1 MRSNLAAMSSHPT
14 GPPTRIVAILS
25 AVSVRRYV
33 PGIVRY
39 GRPNTSVWQ
48 LDPRHDTKRLLSM
61 FKEWEPAGMILEHL
75 PGVTDAL
82 LDLDLP
88 KVTVHYDFDKR
99 PELGWVDVNDHQV
112 GQLAAQFFT
121 DKRLQHF
128 GFFGID
134 SQWSEQRLAGMRETL
149 EVGGHELTTFI
160 DRRPGHDRYN
170 DYWPAPTPELLKWL
184 NDIPKPCGIL
194 AAHDPL
200 GRALIEACATSG
212 IDVPRDVAVLGV
224 NDDPLV
230 CSLSQ
235 PQLSSVRIP
244 WQRLGFELMGILD
257 KMLSGQPAE
266 HRVISPGTIG
276 ERFSTDVLAVENPLV
291 ARALELIREQIS
303 TGVNVAQV
311 TEKLGCS
318 RRHLERLFREYL
330 GRSPKDEIT
339 SRQLAIA
346 RDLLLN
352 TRLKVAAIAGE
363 AGFHSVERFYAM
375 FRRMENMSPG
385 TFRRLGGR
393 PTPAGPSS
401 ETK

>member
-1 MRSNLAAMSSHPT
+1 MSLSPI
-14 GPPTRIVAILS
+14 GSPTRIVAVLS

-39 GRPNTSVWQ
+39 NRANTSVWQ
-48 LDPRHDTKRLLSM
+48 LDPRHDTKQLLSM
-61 FKEWEPAGMILEHL
+61 LDEWKPAGMILEHM
-75 PGVTDAL
+75 PGITDAL
-82 LDLDLP
+82 VDLDIP
-88 KVTVHYDFDKR
+88 KVTVHYDFDDR
-99 PELGWVDVNDHQV
+99 NDLGWVDVNDHQV
-112 GQLAAQFFT
+112 GQLAANFFS
-121 DKRLQHF
+121 DKRLRHF
-128 GFFGID
+128 GFFGVE
-134 SQWSEQRLAGMRETL
+134 SQWSDQRLKGFQDALSAAKL
-149 EVGGHELTTFI
+149 ELSTFI

-184 NDIPKPCGIL
+184 KELPKPCGIL

-200 GRALIEACATSG
+200 GRALIEACAGAG
-212 IDVPRDVAVLGV
+212 IDVPRDIAVLGV

-235 PQLSSVRIP
+235 PQLSSIRVP
-244 WQRLGFELMGILD
+244 WQRLGYELMGILD
-257 KMLSGQPAE
+257 KMLEGQPAE

-303 TGVNVAQV
+303 EGVNVAQV

-318 RRHLERLFREYL
+318 RRHLERLFREHL

-352 TRLKVAAIAGE
+352 TNLKVAAIAGE

-375 FRRMENMSPG
+375 FRRMEDMSPG
-385 TFRRLGGR
+385 AFRRQGGR
-393 PTPAGPSS
+393 PAKSENSPGPS
-401 ETK
+401 

>member
-1 MRSNLAAMSSHPT
+1 M
-14 GPPTRIVAILS
+14 
-25 AVSVRRYV
+25 
-33 PGIVRY
+33 
-39 GRPNTSVWQ
+39 
-48 LDPRHDTKRLLSM
+48 
-61 FKEWEPAGMILEHL
+61 
-75 PGVTDAL
+75 
-82 LDLDLP
+82 
-88 KVTVHYDFDKR
+88 
-99 PELGWVDVNDHQV
+99 
-112 GQLAAQFFT
+112 
-121 DKRLQHF
+121 
-128 GFFGID
+128 
-134 SQWSEQRLAGMRETL
+134 
-149 EVGGHELTTFI
+149 
-160 DRRPGHDRYN
+160 
-170 DYWPAPTPELLKWL
+170 
-184 NDIPKPCGIL
+184 
-194 AAHDPL
+194 
-200 GRALIEACATSG
+200 
-212 IDVPRDVAVLGV
+212 LGV

-235 PQLSSVRIP
+235 PQLSSVRVP
-244 WQRLGFELMGILD
+244 WQRLGYELMGILD
-257 KMLSGQPAE
+257 KMIAGSPAE

-303 TGVNVAQV
+303 DGVNVAQV

-318 RRHLERLFREYL
+318 RRHLERLFREHL

-363 AGFHSVERFYAM
+363 SGFHSVERFYAM

-393 PTPAGPSS
+393 PTTASPSS